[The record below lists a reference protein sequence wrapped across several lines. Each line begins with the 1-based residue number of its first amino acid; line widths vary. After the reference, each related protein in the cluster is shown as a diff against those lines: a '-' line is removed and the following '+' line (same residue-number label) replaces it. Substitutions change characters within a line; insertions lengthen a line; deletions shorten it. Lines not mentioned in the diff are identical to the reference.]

1 MPKVSFILPA
11 YKRLFLDEAIRSIL
25 AQTCRDFEL
34 VVVDDKS
41 PERLFD
47 SFAHFGVPNILPD
60 YGQEWLVDGIR
71 VRYYQN
77 SQNLGGKDLIA
88 AWNRA
93 MEYAA
98 GEFSVLASDDD
109 VYHRDYLQEMV
120 ALVEKYPQVDVFHC
134 REVVIN
140 ADGSWR
146 RVGEPRAEYETGIEM
161 LYNRGVKRLQQT
173 MPEFLFRTSALKAIG
188 GFVWTQKAWFSD
200 DATWM
205 RLSRDSGAVCS
216 AKPLFFWRASGV
228 NITTLVTDS
237 VEKLK
242 AHEVF
247 RKWVHRLIDE
257 ERPQNEMDRYLL
269 DRARREIDGS
279 IDGLTRWVLNVTP
292 FPLWVKTLCVTQMPW
307 RFRMSCIYTRLR
319 ASLCVWRWWA

>member
-1 MPKVSFILPA
+1 MVSFILPA
-11 YKRLFLDEAIRSIL
+11 YKRAYLGEAVASVL

-41 PERLFD
+41 PENLLEEFSR
-47 SFAHFGVPNILPD
+47 FGAATPRPD
-60 YGQEWLVDGIR
+60 GGREWRVDGVR
-71 VRYYQN
+71 VRYYRN
-77 SQNLGGKDLIA
+77 AQNLGGQDLVA

-93 MEYAA
+93 MDYAT

-109 VYHRDYLQEMV
+109 VYHPDYLREML
-120 ALVEKYPQVDVFHC
+120 ALAAKYPAVDVFHC
-134 REVVIN
+134 REVVVN

-146 RVGEPRAEYETGIEM
+146 RVGAPRAEYETGVEM

-173 MPEFLFRTSALKAIG
+173 MPEFMFRTAALKAIG
-188 GFVWTQKAWFSD
+188 GFVWTQKAWYSD

-205 RLSRDSGAVCS
+205 RLSRDNGAACS
-216 AKPLFFWRASGV
+216 PRPLFFWRASGA

-247 RKWVHRLIDE
+247 RAWVHRLIDE
-257 ERPQNEMDRYLL
+257 ERPKDELDRYLL
-269 DRARREIDGS
+269 ARARREIDGS
-279 IDGLTRWVLNVTP
+279 IDGLTRWVLGVTP
-292 FPLWVKTLCVTQMPW
+292 FRLWVKTVCVAKMPL
-307 RFRMSCIYTRLR
+307 RFRLGCVYARLR
-319 ASLCVWRWWA
+319 AALRFRRRGP